1 MHAGALQLDT
11 DNTEALYGI
20 AVILGFIEGIT
31 EFLPISSTG
40 HLIVAGAFLG
50 FTSDKAKLF
59 EIVIQT
65 GAMLAVIWEYRQRFS
80 SLAQSIH
87 ADRQAQRLT
96 TNIAIA
102 FFPAAILGVLAGDLI
117 KAYLF
122 NPATVAIALI
132 VGGVVIM
139 WAERRHHQTTRERVE
154 DVTWKE
160 ALTIGCAQ
168 CFALVPGTS
177 RAAATIIG
185 GLFTGLSRRAATEF
199 SFFLAVPT
207 LLGAGVYDLLKNG
220 DLLARSDLGWFSVGA
235 AVSFVSA
242 LMSVRWLLR
251 FISTH
256 DFTVFGLYRIVFG
269 ILLLGLIRLGWLAV

>member
-1 MHAGALQLDT
+1 LAPADDQIET
-11 DNTEALYGI
+11 LYWI
-20 AVILGFIEGIT
+20 AIILGLVEGIT

-50 FTSDKAKLF
+50 FTGEKAKVF

-65 GAMLAVIWEYRQRFS
+65 GAMLAVVWEYRHRFT
-80 SLAQSIH
+80 SLTQSMH
-87 ADRQAQRLT
+87 KDREARRFVINLVV
-96 TNIAIA
+96 A
-102 FFPAAILGVLAGDLI
+102 FFPAALLGVLAGDAI

-122 NPATVAIALI
+122 NPATVALALI
-132 VGGVVIM
+132 VGGLVIL
-139 WAERRHHQTTRERVE
+139 WAERRRHQIRVERVD
-154 DVTWKE
+154 DVTWRE

-207 LLGAGVYDLLKNG
+207 LLGAGVYDLLKNRE
-220 DLLARSDLGWFSVGA
+220 LLASSDLGWFAAGA
-235 AVSFVSA
+235 VISFVSA
-242 LMSVRWLLR
+242 LASVRWLLR

-256 DFTVFGLYRIVFG
+256 DFAAFAVYRIVFG
-269 ILLLGLIRLGWLAV
+269 ILLLGLIRFGWLAA

>member
-1 MHAGALQLDT
+1 LAPADDQIET
-11 DNTEALYGI
+11 LYWI
-20 AVILGFIEGIT
+20 AIILGLVEGIT

-50 FTSDKAKLF
+50 FTGEKAKVF

-65 GAMLAVIWEYRQRFS
+65 GAMLAVVWEYRHRFT
-80 SLAQSIH
+80 SLTQSMH
-87 ADRQAQRLT
+87 RDREARRFVINLVV
-96 TNIAIA
+96 A
-102 FFPAAILGVLAGDLI
+102 FFPAALLGVLAGDAI

-122 NPATVAIALI
+122 NPATVALALI
-132 VGGVVIM
+132 VGGLVIL
-139 WAERRHHQTTRERVE
+139 WAERRRHQIRVERVD
-154 DVTWKE
+154 DVTWRE

-207 LLGAGVYDLLKNG
+207 LLGAGVYDLLKNRE
-220 DLLARSDLGWFSVGA
+220 LLASSDLGWFAAGA
-235 AVSFVSA
+235 VISFVSA
-242 LMSVRWLLR
+242 LASVRWLLR

-256 DFTVFGLYRIVFG
+256 DFAAFAVYRIVFG
-269 ILLLGLIRLGWLAV
+269 ILLLGLIRFGWLAA